1 VILPFTT
8 AEARKSFHLRELA
21 RYSVAVMSPVVTTIV
36 DEVMDLDALERA
48 WNGPADTADKST
60 TKINN
65 AQLTVTR
72 NAANDFQD
80 RQVYLY
86 VDGELWGKVKYGKP
100 VTREI
105 PPGRHK
111 VRAFNTMFSHTLE
124 IDAIPGEHVK
134 LRCTNGLGRGGW
146 IMMVIWQIA
155 ALRVRLERE

>member
-1 VILPFTT
+1 
-8 AEARKSFHLRELA
+8 
-21 RYSVAVMSPVVTTIV
+21 MSPVVTDV
-36 DEVMDLDALERA
+36 LEDVLTLEQLQRA
-48 WNGPADTADKST
+48 WHGTDNSDKQVQ
-60 TKINN
+60 KINN

-72 NAANDFQD
+72 NNASDFQD

-100 VTREI
+100 LSREI

-111 VRAFNTMFSHTLE
+111 VRAFNTLFSDTME
-124 IDAIPGEHVK
+124 IDAGPGEHVR
-134 LRCTNGLGRGGW
+134 LRCSNTLGKGGW